1 MYYALFF
8 LGTSKYNGIVVTSN
22 LSGNTLQKR
31 TMILKFHNF
40 ETLLIAIKF
49 LPIKVYCGNLLFIYI
64 LTLKSPIASA
74 MDFLLVLVAL
84 TNSCPTDLLITA
96 ASGGEPPS
104 ESSLARRICCLNHQK
119 LLYLALDS

>member
-1 MYYALFF
+1 MF
-8 LGTSKYNGIVVTSN
+8 I
-22 LSGNTLQKR
+22 
-31 TMILKFHNF
+31 
-40 ETLLIAIKF
+40 
-49 LPIKVYCGNLLFIYI
+49 LPIKVYCGNLLLIYI

-104 ESSLARRICCLNHQK
+104 ESSLARRICCLNHQTLQLTCTTAISSNSRDIK
-119 LLYLALDS
+119 MTIDSDTTSQSMMNANMSQQ